1 VEDSNQNSLRQH
13 TLLYIEDNLANVD
26 LVRKLIARRGDLK
39 FLSAI
44 DGDQG
49 VIMARTYVPAVILMD
64 INLPGRSGYDVLQL
78 LRDDPVTMHIPAI
91 ALSSN
96 AYQSDVEK
104 GGKAGFLRYITK
116 PYKLDDLL
124 SALDVALGSVAKEH

>member
-64 INLPGRSGYDVLQL
+64 INLPGRSG
-78 LRDDPVTMHIPAI
+78 
-91 ALSSN
+91 
-96 AYQSDVEK
+96 
-104 GGKAGFLRYITK
+104 
-116 PYKLDDLL
+116 
-124 SALDVALGSVAKEH
+124 